1 MPGAGSIPSKCGI
14 NVPPVA
20 PSAATSGYGNTVPP
34 DGAVVKLDLDLL
46 DENPFQPRTAIDE
59 AQLGDLAA
67 SIAKS
72 GLLQP
77 VVVRP
82 AQPGRY
88 HIVAGHRRVAAFKK
102 LKTEAATDEERRKFR
117 LIPAHVKRDLD
128 DSQMAVGAYVEN
140 VQREALSPVEEAAAL
155 SRIKDLV
162 GAATAKEVAQ
172 SVGQPERRVR
182 RLLRLN
188 DAPAIIKD
196 GITHGVLVDAACA
209 GTNTAASSDKPRR
222 EHRKLDFIGALEFLR
237 LHEHWF
243 CEKPKTADERVSL
256 AVRRA
261 LAEGWGVRRIQDF
274 VEGIISGRKTPEA
287 IGPEPRATKAVPSR
301 VDTTPTEAGPRL
313 PLMELSPSL
322 FFVRP
327 PRLADATTAELKALS
342 EELRRLSAQVNRRL
356 EGSENQENATNAGPA
371 HP

>member
-1 MPGAGSIPSKCGI
+1 MAGSQNAQGTF
-14 NVPPVA
+14 VHV
-20 PSAATSGYGNTVPP
+20 
-34 DGAVVKLDLDLL
+34 DLELL
-46 DENPFQPRTAIDE
+46 DGNPFQPRATIDE
-59 AQLGDLAA
+59 AKLSELAA

-77 VVVRP
+77 IVIRP
-82 AQPGRY
+82 AGGGRY
-88 HIVAGHRRVAAFKK
+88 HVVAGHRRVAAYHR
-102 LKTEAATDEERRKFR
+102 LRDSAVSDDERRAYR
-117 LIPAHVKRDLD
+117 LIPAQVRPNID
-128 DSQMAVGAYVEN
+128 DAQMAVGAYVEN
-140 VQREALSPVEEAAAL
+140 AQREALSPVEEAAAL
-155 SRIKDLV
+155 ARIKDLV

-188 DAPAIIKD
+188 DAPAIIKES
-196 GITHGVLVDAACA
+196 ITQGVLVEGDR
-209 GTNTAASSDKPRR
+209 TAETKDTESGNKPRR

-243 CEKPKTADERVSL
+243 NEKPKIADERIGH

-261 LAEGWGVRRIQDF
+261 LTEGWGVRRIQDF
-274 VEGIISGRKTPEA
+274 VEGVISGRTKPDA
-287 IGPEPRATKAVPSR
+287 SAPEPKKADAAVPASPPAST
-301 VDTTPTEAGPRL
+301 DSGPRL

-327 PRLADATTAELKALS
+327 ARLADATTVELKALS
-342 EELRRLSAQVNRRL
+342 EELRRLSTQVDRRL
-356 EGSENQENATNAGPA
+356 DGMQRAKSATNAGPA